1 MRVRKDNHVILVKNL
16 HMMAE
21 MRKYY
26 SVSVSITLPDKVHTI
41 GLLKS
46 FVGYT
51 SPRIQQHIRDFHWDA
66 GAKFKS

>member
-16 HMMAE
+16 QMMAE
-21 MRKYY
+21 MCKFY

-46 FVGYT
+46 FVGYSNISET
-51 SPRIQQHIRDFHWDA
+51 FIETLA
-66 GAKFKS
+66 LNLKAN